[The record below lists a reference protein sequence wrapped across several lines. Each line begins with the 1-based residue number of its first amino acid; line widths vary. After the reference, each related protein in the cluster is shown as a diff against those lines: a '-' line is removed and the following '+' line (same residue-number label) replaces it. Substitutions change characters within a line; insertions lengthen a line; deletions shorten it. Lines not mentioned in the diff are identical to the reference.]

1 MKMEQMSS
9 GNCKIEFYQISI
21 QSLASNFGAIS
32 TCLTKGT
39 QDNTK
44 FILSLYLFQCQIYIC
59 FILAKNQPLIIIGW
73 LG

>member
-1 MKMEQMSS
+1 MIPKVLTQQHEYQT
-9 GNCKIEFYQISI
+9 QISI
-21 QSLASNFGAIS
+21 QSLARNFGAIS